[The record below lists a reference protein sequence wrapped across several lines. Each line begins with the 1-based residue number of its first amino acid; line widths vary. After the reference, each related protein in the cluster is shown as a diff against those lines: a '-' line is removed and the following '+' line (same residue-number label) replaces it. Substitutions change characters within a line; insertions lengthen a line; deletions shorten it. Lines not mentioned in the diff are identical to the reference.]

1 MSKGLRGEASA
12 VNNNKNIELFFISS
26 PIGGLTGLIKENKL
40 YSLSGS
46 SQWLKTFK
54 ISLKTLD
61 VKKTYL
67 FDSEIDS
74 EKQKFL
80 KQSSASPL
88 VKKIKKELGLYFK
101 GKLKSF
107 NIPLYNSGT
116 PFQQKVWRTLRNIP
130 YGQTKTYSEIAY
142 LVKKPKAYRAIG
154 TCCAKNPLL
163 IVTPCHRV
171 LSQKSLGG
179 FMLGLKVKKQL
190 LNRERKPTR

>member
-1 MSKGLRGEASA
+1 M
-12 VNNNKNIELFFISS
+12 NNNKDTELFFISS

-54 ISLKTLD
+54 ISLKALD

-67 FDSEIDS
+67 FDSE
-74 EKQKFL
+74 KQKFL
-80 KQSSASPL
+80 RQSSASPL
-88 VKKIKKELGLYFK
+88 VKKIKKELSLYFE

-142 LVKKPKAYRAIG
+142 LIKKPKAYRAIG
-154 TCCAKNPLL
+154 ACCAKNPLL

-179 FMLGLKVKKQL
+179 FALGLKVKKQL